1 MKIEKRKI
9 MVPKDVIV
17 YIASDGTEFETDTA
31 CFNYE
36 QCLKEASNLS
46 VIEQCDALE
55 GYPPPAGGDY
65 NESHTFKW
73 YRPKTVE
80 EMDILRSI
88 YTDHSFSDK
97 NIGKWHCIEENGDFD
112 SWVTE
117 EDSITEYIIQVY
129 EKLGY
134 TVNFV
139 DNTAGI
145 THNRLTMIF
154 EELESLLALA
164 PDEDSCSDD
173 ENELYAEM
181 KNLWEV
187 LYGFV
192 KEN

>member
-31 CFNYE
+31 CLNYE
-36 QCLKEASNLS
+36 QRLKEASNLS

-134 TVNFV
+134 TVNFI
-139 DNTAGI
+139 DNNKGYSI
-145 THNRLTMIF
+145 ERLKVLLDEVTTLSVLAPGSDETTYKE
-154 EELESLLALA
+154 EELLEEIANLRMVL
-164 PDEDSCSDD
+164 EDYL
-173 ENELYAEM
+173 EA
-181 KNLWEV
+181 
-187 LYGFV
+187 
-192 KEN
+192 